1 MRIRIARMLEL
12 YFVFYRIPKMM
23 TRLARERNRSA
34 WRWSL
39 IGIGAWIGGELVA
52 GFAVGL
58 IHGIGIMLWGW
69 PVRSPGFSALTY
81 ILALAGALIS
91 VTIVSRILVGKSTE
105 ESFPSPPPPP
115 EFHQTSEPAHVD

>member
-1 MRIRIARMLEL
+1 MLEL
-12 YFVFYRIPKMM
+12 YFVFYRIPRMM
-23 TRLARERNRSA
+23 TRLARARKRSA

-52 GFAVGL
+52 GFAAGL

-91 VTIVSRILVGKSTE
+91 VTIVSRILAGKSTE

-115 EFHQTSEPAHVD
+115 EFHQTSEPLHVD

>member
-39 IGIGAWIGGELVA
+39 IGIGAWFGGELVA
-52 GFAVGL
+52 GFAAGS
-58 IHGIGIMLWGW
+58 IHGIGIVLWGW

-81 ILALAGALIS
+81 ILALAGALPS
-91 VTIVSRILVGKSTE
+91 VTNVSRILVSNSTD
-105 ESFPSPPPPP
+105 ESLPSPPPQPQYRQP
-115 EFHQTSEPAHVD
+115 LEPA

>member
-1 MRIRIARMLEL
+1 MRIRISRMLEL

-52 GFAVGL
+52 GLAAGL
-58 IHGIGIMLWGW
+58 IHAIGIVLWGL
-69 PVRSPGFSALTY
+69 PVRSPGFTALTY
-81 ILALAGALIS
+81 IGALAAPLIS
-91 VTIVSRILVGKSTE
+91 LTTGSRLLLGESTE
-105 ESFPSPPPPP
+105 D
-115 EFHQTSEPAHVD
+115 A

>member
-1 MRIRIARMLEL
+1 MLEL
-12 YFVFYRIPKMM
+12 YFVFYRIPRMM

-39 IGIGAWIGGELVA
+39 IGIGAWIGGEIAA

-58 IHGIGIMLWGW
+58 IHAIGIELWGW
-69 PVRSPGFSALTY
+69 PERSPGFSALTY

-91 VTIVSRILVGKSTE
+91 VSIVSRILTGKTRE
-105 ESFPSPPPPP
+105 KSFPAPPPPP
-115 EFHQTSEPAHVD
+115 EFQTSEPKHVE